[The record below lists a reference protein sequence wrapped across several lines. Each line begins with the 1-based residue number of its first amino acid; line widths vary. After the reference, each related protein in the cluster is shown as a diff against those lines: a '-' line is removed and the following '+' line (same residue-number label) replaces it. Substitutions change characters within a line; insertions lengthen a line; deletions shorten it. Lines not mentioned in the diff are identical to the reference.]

1 MNIKTRISIILVS
14 AILCMV
20 TLMSY
25 SLNSIKSEMMV
36 EKKQQLS
43 LLTDTVFSKLTR
55 LSAQV
60 KANELSLE
68 EAQKRAIKYVKE
80 IRYDNGNY
88 FWINDFHPRMIM
100 HPTNPKLDGQDL
112 TRKTDVNGKLIFN
125 EMKYTVHDHPI
136 HGGFVPYY
144 WPRPGNSKPVEKLS
158 HVRQFTDWYW
168 IIGTGVYIDDI
179 NERYNELLW
188 NYLSVGLTLIFAIVL
203 FSVFM
208 LRSVRKAI
216 NEMIENISKTT
227 KEMKFSN
234 RLPHRNDEFNGV
246 CQSLNVLM
254 NQMENAISEANQVVT
269 AVAHGQFDKRMTHQY
284 TGDLETLK
292 QGVNGSADSVAFT
305 MNELNKVMDSLDQGQ
320 FDIEMNKSVPSEF
333 RKKVEGAMFGLHQIF
348 NEINNTMHSMNDGDF
363 TCRIHGNA
371 KGEVLLL
378 TNNINESIE
387 TISKT
392 INVIND
398 IVSAQA
404 QGDLSKSIEDE
415 SFKGQLLELKE
426 AINLSSNKVKGVVES
441 AIETSQIV
449 KSASQTVHTGAVGLS
464 ERLINQAAS
473 LKQTSETM
481 NQMNNQVQSNT
492 DNANRANHVAQDAQ
506 TKANN
511 GVEVMGQTI
520 AAMNAIQES
529 SDKIAD
535 IVTLIDSIA
544 FQTNLLALNAAVE
557 AARAG
562 EHGRGFAVVAGEV
575 RTLAQKS
582 ADAAKD
588 IKNLID
594 ETVVRVNQGSQLA
607 TESGEVLTNINTSI
621 LEVSQMIN
629 EIAHASNE
637 QSTGVKQIHQAI
649 TEIDSVTQE
658 NSRLVEDTT
667 HASNQLDDQASS
679 LTQTMSYFK
688 Q

>member
-1 MNIKTRISIILVS
+1 
-14 AILCMV
+14 
-20 TLMSY
+20 
-25 SLNSIKSEMMV
+25 MV

-55 LSAQV
+55 LSALV

-144 WPRPGNSKPVEKLS
+144 WPRPGSSKPVEKLS

-203 FSVFM
+203 FSAFM

-269 AVAHGQFDKRMTHQY
+269 AVAHGQFDKRMIHEY

-292 QGVNGSADSVAFT
+292 QGVNASADSVAFT
-305 MNELNKVMDSLDQGQ
+305 MNELNKVMDSLDQGC
-320 FDIEMNKSVPSEF
+320 FDIEMNKNVPSEF
-333 RKKVEGAMFGLHQIF
+333 RNKVESAMQNLHRIF
-348 NEINNTMHSMNDGDF
+348 DEINKTMHSMNEGDF
-363 TCRIHGNA
+363 NGRIQSHA
-371 KGEVLLL
+371 KGDVHTL
-378 TNNINESIE
+378 TTNINESIE
-387 TISKT
+387 AIANTIND
-392 INVIND
+392 INVIMT
-398 IVSAQA
+398 AQA
-404 QGDLSKSIEDE
+404 QGNLSLTIENAG
-415 SFKGQLLELKE
+415 FKGQLLELKE
-426 AINLSSNKVKGVVES
+426 AINSSSENVKNVVKS
-441 AIETSQIV
+441 AINTSDIV
-449 KSASQTVHTGAVGLS
+449 KSASHTVHAGAIGLAD
-464 ERLINQAAS
+464 RLQQQAVS
-473 LKQTSETM
+473 LKQTNETM
-481 NQMNNQVQSNT
+481 NTMSNQVQSNT
-492 DNANRANHVAQDAQ
+492 KNANRANALAQDAQ
-506 TKANN
+506 YKANN
-511 GVEVMGQTI
+511 GVEVMSETI

-575 RTLAQKS
+575 RSLAQKS
-582 ADAAKD
+582 ADAAKE
-588 IKNLID
+588 IKNLIN

-607 TESGEVLTNINTSI
+607 TESGEVLTNINASI
-621 LEVSQMIN
+621 IEVSQMIN
-629 EIAHASNE
+629 DIAYASNE
-637 QSTGVKQIHQAI
+637 QSTGVQQIHQAI
-649 TEIDSVTQE
+649 THIDSVTQE
-658 NSRLVEDTT
+658 NSELVTNT
-667 HASNQLDDQASS
+667 AQASQQLDEQAQS
-679 LTQTMSYFK
+679 LATTMNYFK
-688 Q
+688 T

>member
-1 MNIKTRISIILVS
+1 M
-14 AILCMV
+14 
-20 TLMSY
+20 
-25 SLNSIKSEMMV
+25 
-36 EKKQQLS
+36 
-43 LLTDTVFSKLTR
+43 
-55 LSAQV
+55 
-60 KANELSLE
+60 
-68 EAQKRAIKYVKE
+68 
-80 IRYDNGNY
+80 
-88 FWINDFHPRMIM
+88 
-100 HPTNPKLDGQDL
+100 
-112 TRKTDVNGKLIFN
+112 
-125 EMKYTVHDHPI
+125 
-136 HGGFVPYY
+136 
-144 WPRPGNSKPVEKLS
+144 
-158 HVRQFTDWYW
+158 
-168 IIGTGVYIDDI
+168 
-179 NERYNELLW
+179 
-188 NYLSVGLTLIFAIVL
+188 
-203 FSVFM
+203 
-208 LRSVRKAI
+208 
-216 NEMIENISKTT
+216 
-227 KEMKFSN
+227 
-234 RLPHRNDEFNGV
+234 
-246 CQSLNVLM
+246 
-254 NQMENAISEANQVVT
+254 
-269 AVAHGQFDKRMTHQY
+269 
-284 TGDLETLK
+284 
-292 QGVNGSADSVAFT
+292 
-305 MNELNKVMDSLDQGQ
+305 
-320 FDIEMNKSVPSEF
+320 
-333 RKKVEGAMFGLHQIF
+333 
-348 NEINNTMHSMNDGDF
+348 
-363 TCRIHGNA
+363 
-371 KGEVLLL
+371 
-378 TNNINESIE
+378 
-387 TISKT
+387 
-392 INVIND
+392 
-398 IVSAQA
+398 
-404 QGDLSKSIEDE
+404 
-415 SFKGQLLELKE
+415 
-426 AINLSSNKVKGVVES
+426 VES

>member
-1 MNIKTRISIILVS
+1 
-14 AILCMV
+14 
-20 TLMSY
+20 
-25 SLNSIKSEMMV
+25 
-36 EKKQQLS
+36 
-43 LLTDTVFSKLTR
+43 
-55 LSAQV
+55 
-60 KANELSLE
+60 
-68 EAQKRAIKYVKE
+68 
-80 IRYDNGNY
+80 
-88 FWINDFHPRMIM
+88 
-100 HPTNPKLDGQDL
+100 
-112 TRKTDVNGKLIFN
+112 
-125 EMKYTVHDHPI
+125 
-136 HGGFVPYY
+136 
-144 WPRPGNSKPVEKLS
+144 
-158 HVRQFTDWYW
+158 
-168 IIGTGVYIDDI
+168 
-179 NERYNELLW
+179 
-188 NYLSVGLTLIFAIVL
+188 
-203 FSVFM
+203 
-208 LRSVRKAI
+208 
-216 NEMIENISKTT
+216 MIENISKTT

-269 AVAHGQFDKRMTHQY
+269 AVAHGQFDKRMIHEY

-305 MNELNKVMDSLDQGQ
+305 MNGLNKVMDSLDQGC
-320 FDIEMNKSVPSEF
+320 FDIEMNKNVPSEF
-333 RKKVEGAMFGLHQIF
+333 RNKVESAMQNLHRIF
-348 NEINNTMHSMNDGDF
+348 DEINKTMHSMNEGDF
-363 TCRIHGNA
+363 NGRIQSHA
-371 KGEVLLL
+371 KGDVHTL
-378 TNNINESIE
+378 TTNINESIE
-387 TISKT
+387 AIANTIND
-392 INVIND
+392 INVIMT
-398 IVSAQA
+398 AQA
-404 QGDLSKSIEDE
+404 QGNLSLTIENAG
-415 SFKGQLLELKE
+415 FKGQLLELKE